1 MEYIISN
8 AEIENTQA
16 FKKLEN
22 CFKNIALKLTSKKII
37 SAGLLV
43 HKNSGIIPG
52 SVSGNNL
59 KILKDLIETQKQQE
73 HDSI

>member
-1 MEYIISN
+1 MEFIITT
-8 AEIENTQA
+8 AEIESTET
-16 FKKLEN
+16 FKSLDK
-22 CFKNIALKLTSKKII
+22 CFKNIAIKLTSKKII

-59 KILKDLIETQKQQE
+59 KILKDLIKTKNQ
-73 HDSI
+73 